1 MSDSDDDAPEH
12 REDISPSPT
21 TEDFSSTDNLLT
33 PHPDYDSDEETITP
47 HTMTTS
53 GQGQVSDRVG
63 GSDQIRG
70 SSAIPMYPVNSP
82 RGPSL
87 TGTEREGNCWLGRVV
102 GWVCCGGCARV
113 WGCGCAGCAGGG
125 GESEEEVGT

>member
-12 REDISPSPT
+12 REDISPSPSPNPD
-21 TEDFSSTDNLLT
+21 DFSSTDNLLT

-47 HTMTTS
+47 QRMTS
-53 GQGQVSDRVG
+53 DQGQVSDRVG
-63 GSDQIRG
+63 GSDHIRG

-87 TGTEREGNCWLGRVV
+87 TGTERGEHCWVGRVV

-113 WGCGCAGCAGGG
+113 WGCGCGGMAP
-125 GESEEEVGT
+125 TPQPPIPNPQ